1 MVGNGNL
8 TATATLKLMT
18 GMVLFNYSFKSK
30 QRRASKFGRKPNI
43 TFQTEKRNIH
53 VVLTFYALCLLCI
66 YSHIVGVDFE
76 ASTQ

>member
-53 VVLTFYALCLLCI
+53 VVPDVLCAVSVVH
-66 YSHIVGVDFE
+66 SHIVGVDFE